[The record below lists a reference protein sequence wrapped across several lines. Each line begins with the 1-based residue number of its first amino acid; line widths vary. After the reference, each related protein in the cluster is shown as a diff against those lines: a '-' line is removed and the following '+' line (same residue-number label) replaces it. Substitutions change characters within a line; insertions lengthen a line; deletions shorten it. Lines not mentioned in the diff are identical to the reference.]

1 MNMQEITSVLSD
13 LHRIS
18 GFRISLH
25 DTEFN
30 EIAAF
35 PEEHLPFCAAVHRI
49 ESEHKMCLMC
59 DRNACLQ
66 ALEKHDTYIYRCRY
80 GLIEAVSPLYNFG
93 TLTGFLMMGQ
103 VCDSDNENEKTVAKF
118 FETYKEVIETEERED
133 ILPRVNSDTIDSY
146 IKVMTI
152 CAKYLTLSNAIPP
165 SKPTISELAKKYI
178 NDNIG
183 KRIVIGDICDALKCS
198 KSTLLTSFKRQYGIT
213 INTYITDLKLSIA
226 QRMLSDGDKTINEIA
241 CELGFSDQSYF
252 SKVFSTKYGI
262 PPSEYRMGHKTQNTN
277 YQGDN

>member
-1 MNMQEITSVLSD
+1 MNMQEIISVLSD

-35 PEEHLPFCAAVHRI
+35 PKEHLPFCAAVNGI
-49 ESEHKMCLMC
+49 ESEHKMCLKC

-103 VCDSDNENEKTVAKF
+103 VCDSDNENEKTIAEF
-118 FETYKEVIETEERED
+118 FETYKDIIEKEKYEN
-133 ILPRVNSDTIDSY
+133 ILPRVNGDNIDSY

-152 CAKYLTLSNAIPP
+152 CAKYLTLSNAIPA
-165 SKPTISELAKKYI
+165 SKPTIAELAKKYI
-178 NDNIG
+178 NDNTE
-183 KRIVIGDICDALKCS
+183 KKIVIGDICNALKCS

-213 INTYITDLKLSIA
+213 INTYITELKLSIA
-226 QRMLSDGDKTINEIA
+226 KRMLSDGDMTINEIA

-252 SKVFSTKYGI
+252 SKVFSAKYGI
-262 PPSEYRMGHKTQNTN
+262 PPSEYRLGHKMQNMN
-277 YQGDN
+277 YPGGN